1 MRSPYFGTRTAVVAY
16 LVSEAQ
22 TVPQRDVLLD
32 DSRLVCSPLMNRGQF
47 RERLSCENKV
57 GKISIITIWLSVLIL
72 YSPQGALFFRELL

>member
-1 MRSPYFGTRTAVVAY
+1 MCSPYFGTRTAAVAY

-32 DSRLVCSPLMNRGQF
+32 DSGLVCSPLMNRGQF

-57 GKISIITIWLSVLIL
+57 GKISIACSLALCPYPLFTTRSFIL
-72 YSPQGALFFRELL
+72 